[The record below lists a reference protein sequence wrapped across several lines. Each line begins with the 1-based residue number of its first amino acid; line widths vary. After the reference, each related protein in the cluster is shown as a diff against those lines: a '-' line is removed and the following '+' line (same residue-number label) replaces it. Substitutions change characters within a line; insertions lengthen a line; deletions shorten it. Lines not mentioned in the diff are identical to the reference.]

1 MQALDSSIPFFPGG
15 TGIGLASLLEQVIEI
30 AAFCL
35 EVGQELLPVSILYLE
50 MVLEGLSRASGKLS
64 FGHGRIVEE
73 SSMRRGRF
81 ADEQEN
87 YSRRLESNSQFL

>member
-64 FGHGRIVEE
+64 FGHGRIVE
-73 SSMRRGRF
+73 
-81 ADEQEN
+81 DEQEN